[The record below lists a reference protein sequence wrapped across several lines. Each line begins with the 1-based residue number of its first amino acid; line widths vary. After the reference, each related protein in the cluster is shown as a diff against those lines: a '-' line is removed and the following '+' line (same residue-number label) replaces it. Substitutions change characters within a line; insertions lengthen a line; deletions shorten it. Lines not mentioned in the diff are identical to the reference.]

1 MPLTGP
7 DDWRIVNEAKSL
19 FVENDMPARRK
30 VLVERIYRDFDAGK
44 ITEWAHVHNYQQEHS
59 DKVLKIHL

>member
-1 MPLTGP
+1 M
-7 DDWRIVNEAKSL
+7 NEAKSL

-59 DKVLKIHL
+59 DQVLEIHL